1 MKTLLAALC
10 LTGLLV
16 AQDAKPGPK
25 HVTADE
31 LKELLEKEK
40 GKFQFLDVREPAEI
54 EAMGSIKGYR
64 NIPVGQLEAR
74 LSELTKDKPVIT
86 ACARGARAE
95 RARVILEKAG
105 FTVLASC
112 GLNEWKAKG
121 YPLEK

>member
-1 MKTLLAALC
+1 MKTLLSALLLAALV
-10 LTGLLV
+10 L

-25 HVTADE
+25 HVNADE
-31 LKELLEKEK
+31 LKALLDKEK

-54 EAMGSIKGYR
+54 EAMGSIKGYK

-74 LSELTKDKPVIT
+74 LGELAKDKPVIT
-86 ACARGARAE
+86 ACARGVRAE
-95 RARVILEKAG
+95 KARGILEKAG
-105 FTVLASC
+105 FTVIASC